1 MNDIDNLRQDIL
13 NSETFCFYPY
23 LEMSTN
29 PSGHVKPCCY
39 YTNVLFEDPDSKDY
53 KNTHSILKGN
63 TTLEDVW
70 NSDAMVTIRRKLH
83 KGEVEENCQKCARDG
98 AASMRARSVDE
109 YKNNYPIL
117 KLVDETIKNNYTAEH
132 LPKRL
137 ELKPSNLCNLKCVM
151 CNSYDSSQV
160 EKELKELVT
169 KFNGIE
175 VWAGRYIKISETP
188 GITES
193 NRAFTDVDQADWSND
208 QQVWDSVIKIV
219 PHLEVLSF
227 AGGEPT
233 LIPFV
238 ENILKYCVDNGYA
251 KNIKVFLSSNFTNI
265 HKKFL
270 DLMPHFKQ
278 FELIAS
284 IDGIEKVNDYCRFPS
299 KWSQVSANYLK
310 AKQLM
315 GDHPNIKILINVTV
329 SLLNVMNLD
338 SLLYWIDDLSKA
350 YPYYYEW
357 PYNLNVIWG
366 PEDQRIENLPTHL
379 KELAISRLNKYKQD
393 SVVLKEFPELSE
405 KVDLIIR
412 ELSKPTTPVEDK
424 LLDEF
429 VMRVSVLNE
438 HRGVKL
444 VDYIPDLEEFFNHE

>member
-1 MNDIDNLRQDIL
+1 MNDIDKLRQDIL

-39 YTNVLFEDPDSKDY
+39 YTSVLFEDPNVKDY
-53 KNTHSILKGN
+53 KTSHSILKNN
-63 TTLEDVW
+63 TKLEGVW
-70 NSDAMVTIRRKLH
+70 NSNAMVTVRRKLH
-83 KGEVEENCQKCARDG
+83 KGEVEENCQTCARDG
-98 AASMRARSVDE
+98 SASMRARSIDE
-109 YKNNYPIL
+109 YKNNYPVL
-117 KLVDETIKNNYTAEH
+117 QLVNETIKNNYIAGH

-160 EKELKELVT
+160 EKELKELSI
-169 KFNGIE
+169 KFKGIE
-175 VWAGRYIKISETP
+175 VSSGRYIKISETP

-193 NRAFTDVDQADWSND
+193 NRAFADVGQPDWSDN
-208 QQVWDSVIKIV
+208 QEVWDSIIKIV

-233 LIPFV
+233 LLPSV
-238 ENILKYCVDNGYA
+238 ENILRYCVENGYA

-265 HKKFL
+265 NKKFL

-284 IDGIEKVNDYCRFPS
+284 IDGIDKVNDYCRFPS

-315 GDHPNIKILINVTV
+315 GDHPNIKILVNVTV

-338 SLLYWIDDLSKA
+338 SLLFWIDDLSKS

-366 PEDQRIENLPTHL
+366 PEDQRIENLPTQL
-379 KELAISRLNKYKQD
+379 KELAISRLNKYKQE

-412 ELSKPTTPVEDK
+412 ELSKRTTPKEDN

>member
-1 MNDIDNLRQDIL
+1 MNDIDKLRQEIL
-13 NSETFCFYPY
+13 SSETFCFYPY

-29 PSGHVKPCCY
+29 PSGHIKPCCY
-39 YTNVLFEDPDSKDY
+39 YTDVLFKVPESKDY
-53 KNTHSILKGN
+53 KNTISILNSDK
-63 TTLEDVW
+63 LEDVW
-70 NSDAMVTIRRKLH
+70 NSESMITIRRKLH
-83 KGEVEENCQKCARDG
+83 QGDVEKNCQTCARDG
-98 AASMRARSVDE
+98 AASMRTRSIEE
-109 YKNNYPIL
+109 YKNNYSVL
-117 KLVDETIKNNYTAEH
+117 KLVDKTIKNEYLATH
-132 LPKRL
+132 SPKRL

-169 KFNGIE
+169 KFKGID
-175 VWAGRYIKISETP
+175 VYAGRYIKISENA
-188 GITES
+188 GITETS
-193 NRAFTDVDQADWSND
+193 LAFTDDTLPDWSDN
-208 QQVWDSVIKIV
+208 QEVWDSVIKIV
-219 PHLEVLSF
+219 PNLEVLSF

-299 KWSQVSANYLK
+299 KWSQVSANYIK

-338 SLLYWIDDLSKA
+338 SLLFWIDDLSKS

-393 SVVLKEFPELSE
+393 SIVLKEFPELNE

-412 ELSKPTTPVEDK
+412 ELSKPTTPAEDK

-444 VDYIPDLEEFFNHE
+444 VDYIPDLEEFFSHE

>member
-1 MNDIDNLRQDIL
+1 
-13 NSETFCFYPY
+13 
-23 LEMSTN
+23 
-29 PSGHVKPCCY
+29 
-39 YTNVLFEDPDSKDY
+39 
-53 KNTHSILKGN
+53 
-63 TTLEDVW
+63 
-70 NSDAMVTIRRKLH
+70 
-83 KGEVEENCQKCARDG
+83 
-98 AASMRARSVDE
+98 
-109 YKNNYPIL
+109 
-117 KLVDETIKNNYTAEH
+117 
-132 LPKRL
+132 
-137 ELKPSNLCNLKCVM
+137 
-151 CNSYDSSQV
+151 
-160 EKELKELVT
+160 
-169 KFNGIE
+169 
-175 VWAGRYIKISETP
+175 
-188 GITES
+188 
-193 NRAFTDVDQADWSND
+193 
-208 QQVWDSVIKIV
+208 
-219 PHLEVLSF
+219 
-227 AGGEPT
+227 
-233 LIPFV
+233 
-238 ENILKYCVDNGYA
+238 
-251 KNIKVFLSSNFTNI
+251 
-265 HKKFL
+265 
-270 DLMPHFKQ
+270 MPHFKQ

-393 SVVLKEFPELSE
+393 SIVLKEFPELSE

>member
-1 MNDIDNLRQDIL
+1 MNDIDKLRQDIL
-13 NSETFCFYPY
+13 RSETFCFYPY

-39 YTNVLFEDPDSKDY
+39 YTNVLFEDPNSKDY

-63 TTLEDVW
+63 TTLEGVW
-70 NSDAMVTIRRKLH
+70 NSDAMVTIRRKLY
-83 KGEVEENCQKCARDG
+83 KGEIEENCQKCARDG
-98 AASMRARSVDE
+98 AASMRVRSIDE
-109 YKNNYPIL
+109 YKNNHPIL
-117 KLVDETIKNNYTAEH
+117 KLVDETIKNNFTAEH

-160 EKELKELVT
+160 EKELKDLVT
-169 KFNGIE
+169 KFKGIE

-193 NRAFTDVDQADWSND
+193 NRAFTDVDQPDWSNN
-208 QQVWDSVIKIV
+208 QEVWDSVIKIV
-219 PHLEVLSF
+219 PNLEVLSF

-299 KWSQVSANYLK
+299 KWSQVSSNYLK

-338 SLLYWIDDLSKA
+338 SLLYWIDDLSKSH
-350 YPYYYEW
+350 PYYYEW

-366 PEDQRIENLPTHL
+366 PEDQRIENLPIHL

-412 ELSKPTTPVEDK
+412 ELSKPTTAVEDK

-444 VDYIPDLEEFFNHE
+444 VDYIPDLTEFFNHE